1 MKTIQK
7 MLSLVLIVSLVCGKA
22 QAQETTKA
30 NAKIV
35 ITNFNVYENSDQLV
49 IDWQTDGQVD
59 ANYWQIQRSA
69 DGQTFTTIALVL
81 GPDPRQG
88 ANRFQYKTKMRK
100 RGESAM
106 MYRLMPID
114 KSEQEIN
121 TEIIPATK

>member
-1 MKTIQK
+1 MKTIK
-7 MLSLVLIVSLVCGKA
+7 TIACLLLISVLSLGKT
-22 QAQETTKA
+22 QAQSTATDS
-30 NAKIV
+30 KIT
-35 ITNFNVYENSDQLV
+35 ITNFKVYENNDQLV

-88 ANRFQYKTKMRK
+88 ANSYRYKTKMRK
-100 RGESAM
+100 RGEASLS
-106 MYRLMPID
+106 YRLTPVD
-114 KSEQEIN
+114 RSEKEIN